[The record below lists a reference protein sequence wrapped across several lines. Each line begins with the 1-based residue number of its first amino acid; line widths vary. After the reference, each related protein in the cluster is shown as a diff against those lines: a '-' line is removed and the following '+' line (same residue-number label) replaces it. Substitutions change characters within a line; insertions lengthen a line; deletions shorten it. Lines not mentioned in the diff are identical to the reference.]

1 MLSKY
6 LKISLEN
13 EIEILLDIK
22 MMLEIN
28 KKEALGI
35 VNEFIDNK
43 KSILKEIEDK
53 LDLREYLKILKN
65 NPIYI
70 DEETIKEEI
79 NIEKSFKK
87 KKNAP

>member
-43 KSILKEIEDK
+43 KD
-53 LDLREYLKILKN
+53 N
-65 NPIYI
+65 N
-70 DEETIKEEI
+70 
-79 NIEKSFKK
+79 
-87 KKNAP
+87 